1 MTSAQGLPKVTDF
14 ATKSSIG
21 VARQKVSE
29 LADGEKKK
37 FNFNKKNLAVLP
49 PSGTD
54 QRTYYYDAGARG
66 LCLAV
71 SPAGK
76 KTFVLYRKIAGK
88 PERITIGPFPDLSIE
103 EARGKVSELNG
114 AIARGENPAS
124 KRRLVRDEATLGE
137 LFATFLEH
145 HAKPYR
151 KTWKNDQGRFDK
163 HLNGWKP
170 RKLSDITRMDIVTLH
185 KNIGARSG
193 HYIANRIIELLRIM
207 FNKAA
212 EWGWDG
218 ENPATKIKTFK
229 ERSRRRFLQPA
240 ELPPFWQSLEA
251 EPNSTIRDFILLS
264 LFCGARRSNTQE
276 MRWEEIDW
284 ENATWSIPA
293 AKAKSDEDMV
303 VPLSAIALSILKTRK
318 DAATSEWVFSGHGRT
333 GHLVEPKTAWKRV
346 LERAATIQKRNW
358 LEANPG
364 KCEADFAKEFPN
376 AFRDLRIHDLRR
388 SLGSWQA
395 ITGSSLPVIGQS
407 LGHRSLEA
415 TKIYSHLIVDP
426 VRQSIDK
433 ATSAML
439 GAGKLL
445 GPGSNG

>member
-14 ATKSSIG
+14 ATKSSTG

-49 PSGTD
+49 PSSTN

-88 PERITIGPFPDLSIE
+88 PERITIGPFPDLTIE
-103 EARGKVSELNG
+103 EARGKASELNG
-114 AIARGENPAS
+114 VIARGENPAS

-151 KTWKNDQGRFDK
+151 KTWEYDQGRFNK
-163 HLNGWKP
+163 HLNGWKL

-193 HYIANRIIELLRIM
+193 QYIANRVVELLRIM

-218 ENPATKIKTFK
+218 ENPAIKIKTFR
-229 ERSRRRFLQPA
+229 ERARKRFLQPA

-264 LFCGARRSNTQE
+264 LFCGARRANTQE

-284 ENATWSIPA
+284 QNATWSIPA
-293 AKAKSDEDMV
+293 EKSKSGEDIV
-303 VPLSAIALSILKTRK
+303 VPLSDVALRILRTRK
-318 DAATSEWVFSGHGRT
+318 DATESEWVFPGHGRT

-358 LEANPG
+358 LETNPR
-364 KCEADFAKEFPN
+364 KSEADFAKEFPN

-439 GAGKLL
+439 AAGKLL
-445 GPGSNG
+445 GPGNG